1 MEQDLSEEQ
10 IERVLYDNV
19 IGHMGCHA
27 NETTYVIPICYAY
40 DGIYIYGRTYE
51 GLKLQLLRKNPN
63 VCFQIESIES
73 MIRWKSVI
81 CWGIFEELTNNE
93 KRNRAID
100 VLQNRIVAVV
110 NSKDLLQ
117 SQYWPF
123 STPESKGI
131 IFCIHLHKKTGRYSD
146 SVNY

>member
-1 MEQDLSEEQ
+1 MEQDLGEEQ

-81 CWGIFEELTNNE
+81 CWGVFEELTDDE

-117 SQYWPF
+117 SKYWPF
-123 STPESKGI
+123 STPDSKGI
-131 IFCIHLHKKTGRYSD
+131 IFGIQLHKKTGRYSN